1 MNLQSNALELVGN
14 KWLTQ
19 DIQIMQNEQ
28 EMSEESKSYASQK
41 MKFRQ
46 NYARK
51 WEKLKVKGNQKWLQR
66 WKSLAVLLCMACY
79 YNEILINCTE
89 VKTVQFSE
97 KYFLSWSTL

>member
-19 DIQIMQNEQ
+19 DIQIMQNEP

-51 WEKLKVKGNQKWLQR
+51 
-66 WKSLAVLLCMACY
+66 
-79 YNEILINCTE
+79 
-89 VKTVQFSE
+89 
-97 KYFLSWSTL
+97 